1 MCLKYDII
9 LMEHIQFVASQFQQE
24 QLNLSPFRQIVNE
37 KAAEQSFSC
46 DTQFCPLKYRSLTE
60 PFSTEHF
67 LLSEAELSL
76 TLGY

>member
-24 QLNLSPFRQIVNE
+24 QLNLSPLDKLLMKRQQNNHFPVIHNSV
-37 KAAEQSFSC
+37 
-46 DTQFCPLKYRSLTE
+46 PLNTESLTE

-67 LLSEAELSL
+67 LLCEAEHSL